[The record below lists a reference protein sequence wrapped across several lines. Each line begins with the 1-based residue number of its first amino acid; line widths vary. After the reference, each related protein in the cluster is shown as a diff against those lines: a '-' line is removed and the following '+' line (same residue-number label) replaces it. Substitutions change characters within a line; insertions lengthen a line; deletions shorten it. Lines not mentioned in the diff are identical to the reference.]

1 MKNIYLNFFS
11 VVIFL
16 LTFFPAAFASVSIPV
31 NYFSNG
37 DFESGGLSGWNV
49 VSGTAFS
56 DYDITS
62 QSSYWG
68 GAFNHQG
75 AFHLWGFNNGGDLDI
90 GVMTSGRFVVG
101 GDAMLTFKIG
111 GGNNINNLYVALIDM
126 NGNEINGFKA
136 TGNNSESYT
145 DVTWNVSALYG
156 QEVFLK
162 VVDNATGNWGHLN
175 LDSVDIPSSNYK
187 RPENFFS
194 NGSFETGNLSGWN
207 ILEGSA
213 FDVGDV
219 ATESFYWGDQPFN
232 KDGAHHL
239 WGYKSGGDADLGVL
253 TSGLFRLD
261 GDGIIHFKISGGND
275 IEKLYVAL
283 MDEDNRELAGFKV
296 TGNGDEEYRDVYWDA
311 SSHIGKTLYF
321 KIVDASSGS
330 FGHINIDGFEF
341 TNSIYPTNT
350 FINGNFEFGLLTGW
364 NVLEGDAFTSDQ
376 VTSCESALYTAYCQY
391 GDQVGK
397 EGVYHFYGRYAR
409 YGHDNHASASGIMTS
424 GIFVVGGDGLIELKI
439 GGSNDLANCYIT
451 LVDMQGNEITGARR
465 TGHGNSIYRY
475 EIIDASSHIDE
486 PLFFVVV
493 DKKLS
498 GSFINLD
505 AIVLPQ

>member
-1 MKNIYLNFFS
+1 MKKIYLNLFS
-11 VVIFL
+11 VVIFF
-16 LTFFPAAFASVSIPV
+16 LTFFSAAYASVSVPS

-37 DFESGGLSGWNV
+37 DFELGDLSGWNV

-56 DYDITS
+56 NYDITS
-62 QSSYWG
+62 QNSYWN

-75 AFHLWGFNNGGDLDI
+75 TFHLWGFNDGGDLDI

-101 GDAMLTFKIG
+101 GDATLTFKIG
-111 GGNNINNLYVALIDM
+111 GGNNINHLYVALIDM
-126 NGNEINGFKA
+126 NGNEIDGFKA

-162 VVDNATGNWGHLN
+162 IVDNATGGWGHLN
-175 LDSVDIPSSNYK
+175 LDAVRIPASNYK
-187 RPENFFS
+187 RPEKFFS
-194 NGSFETGNLSGWN
+194 NGSFETGTLSGWN
-207 ILEGSA
+207 IVEGTAFSA
-213 FDVGDV
+213 GDI
-219 ATESFYWGDQPFN
+219 TTDTIYWGTHSFDAQ
-232 KDGAHHL
+232 GTHHL

-261 GDGIIHFKISGGND
+261 GNGIIHFKVSGGND
-275 IEKLYVAL
+275 IQKLYIAL
-283 MDEDNRELAGFKV
+283 MDADNRELAGFKV
-296 TGNGDEEYRDVYWDA
+296 TGNNDEKYSDVYWDA
-311 SSHIGKTLYF
+311 SAHIGKVLYF
-321 KIVDASSGS
+321 KIVDASSEP

-341 TNSIYPTNT
+341 TNSIYPANAFT
-350 FINGNFEFGLLTGW
+350 NGNFELGLLTGW
-364 NVLEGDAFTSDQ
+364 NALDGNAFTGDQ

-397 EGVYHFYGRYAR
+397 EGIYHFYGKYAR
-409 YGHDNHASASGIMTS
+409 YGHDNHTDAAGIMTS
-424 GIFVVGGDGLIELKI
+424 GIFVVEGDGLIELKV
-439 GGSNDLANCYIT
+439 GGSTDLDNCYIT

-475 EIIDASSHIDE
+475 EIIDASAHIGE
-486 PLFFVVV
+486 TLFFMVV
-493 DKKLS
+493 DNKLS
-498 GSFINLD
+498 SNFINLD